1 MVERDSDGSGG
12 KLSMVTRFML
22 VRPIEIRCRVGCVT
36 RGRRD
41 IYQLMPDV
49 LVVKVGLC
57 ALSLW
62 HLDSMRFFVAR
73 FHITKPANAA

>member
-12 KLSMVTRFML
+12 SMVTRFML

-41 IYQLMPDV
+41 IYQLMADV

-62 HLDSMRFFVAR
+62 HLDSMWGDVCGLISYHQAC
-73 FHITKPANAA
+73 

>member
-12 KLSMVTRFML
+12 SMVPRFML
-22 VRPIEIRCRVGCVT
+22 LRPIEIRCRVGCVT

-49 LVVKVGLC
+49 LVVKGELC

-62 HLDSMRFFVAR
+62 HLASMRGDVCGPISYYKAC
-73 FHITKPANAA
+73 

>member
-12 KLSMVTRFML
+12 SMVTRFML
-22 VRPIEIRCRVGCVT
+22 VRQIEIRCRVGCVT

-49 LVVKVGLC
+49 LVVKVDLC

-62 HLDSMRFFVAR
+62 TLDSMWGDVCGPISYHKAC
-73 FHITKPANAA
+73 

>member
-12 KLSMVTRFML
+12 SMVTRFML

-49 LVVKVGLC
+49 LVVKVDLC

-62 HLDSMRFFVAR
+62 HLASMWGDVCGPISYHKAC
-73 FHITKPANAA
+73 

>member
-1 MVERDSDGSGG
+1 MRN
-12 KLSMVTRFML
+12 T
-22 VRPIEIRCRVGCVT
+22 
-36 RGRRD
+36 GRRD

-62 HLDSMRFFVAR
+62 HLASMWGEGGCLWPDFISQSLLTLRGQQL
-73 FHITKPANAA
+73 TLEPL